1 MSIIKKDWSSEEAD
15 SWTKED
21 FFAAVLSVISF
32 LMVFIGTC
40 YAILLQSIGFFLLVL
55 GALLTV
61 FTFRIINPKLSAVS
75 ADYEKKQKK
84 YLEDLDKIIKWE
96 EIDE

>member
-15 SWTKED
+15 AWTKED
-21 FFAAVLSVISF
+21 FYAVVLSVISF
-32 LMVFIGTC
+32 LLVFIGTC
-40 YAILLQSIGFFLLVL
+40 YAFLLESIGFLLL
-55 GALLTV
+55 AIGALLIY
-61 FTFRIINPKLSAVS
+61 FTFRIINPKLNAIS

-84 YLEDLDKIIKWE
+84 YLENLDKIIKWE

>member
-21 FFAAVLSVISF
+21 FFAVVLSVISY

-40 YAILLQSIGFFLLVL
+40 YTFLLQTIGFLLLVL
-55 GALLTV
+55 GALLAF
-61 FTFRIINPKLSAVS
+61 FTFRIINPKLNAVS

-84 YLEDLDKIIKWE
+84 YLENLEKIIKWE

>member
-1 MSIIKKDWSSEEAD
+1 MSIIKKEWSSEEAD

-21 FFAAVLSVISF
+21 FFAVVLSVLSF
-32 LMVFIGTC
+32 LMVFLGTC
-40 YAILLQSIGFFLLVL
+40 YAVLLQSIGFILLFL
-55 GALLTV
+55 GALLTI
-61 FTFRIINPKLSAVS
+61 FTFRIINPKLDAVS

>member
-1 MSIIKKDWSSEEAD
+1 MRLIKKDWSSEEAD

-21 FFAAVLSVISF
+21 FFAVVLSVISF
-32 LMVFIGTC
+32 ILIFIGTC
-40 YAILLQSIGFFLLVL
+40 YAFLLESIGFLLLVI
-55 GALLTV
+55 GALLV
-61 FTFRIINPKLSAVS
+61 YFTFRIINPKLNAVS

-84 YLEDLDKIIKWE
+84 YLENLDKIIKWE

>member
-1 MSIIKKDWSSEEAD
+1 MSLIKKDWTSEEAD

-21 FFAAVLSVISF
+21 FFAVVLSIISF
-32 LMVFIGTC
+32 LMIFIGTC
-40 YAILLQSIGFFLLVL
+40 YAFLLESIGFLLLVL
-55 GALLTV
+55 GVVIAY
-61 FTFRIINPKLSAVS
+61 FTFRIINPKLDAVS

-84 YLEDLDKIIKWE
+84 YLENLDKIMKWE